1 MVDNWGWGSKEIH
14 WVSSPWILTCQ
25 RYKNLHVGRGLPN
38 PVTKALILRLNF
50 SLGIVYKSTAT
61 QGGLRRESTP
71 LFACCLNTAA
81 KTKLEQPSLL
91 QYLFATL
98 PSCLPI
104 PHFLTPNFLSL
115 LFSLTLIQNKMLEV
129 SRILFSFELLNNVSC
144 RNVLVLYGKC
154 SCSASETPE
163 LGCCGGYGPPST
175 TLLSTHCLT
184 LGWSAFPSSWR
195 LFCLN
200 PWLRL
205 HLTKIQG

>member
-71 LFACCLNTAA
+71 LFACCLSTAA

-104 PHFLTPNFLSL
+104 PHFLTPNFLSF

-129 SRILFSFELLNNVSC
+129 SRILFSFELLNHVSC
-144 RNVLVLYGKC
+144 RNVLVLYGEVLMQC
-154 SCSASETPE
+154 VGNIWTRMLRWARASFHHTAQH
-163 LGCCGGYGPPST
+163 S
-175 TLLSTHCLT
+175 LSYTGLISFSQF
-184 LGWSAFPSSWR
+184 LKAF
-195 LFCLN
+195 LFESL
-200 PWLRL
+200 
-205 HLTKIQG
+205 I